1 MYEVTA
7 EDLAEEG
14 DILQAAA
21 PFEIELEESM
31 ETEST
36 ASESSELSVGG
47 TKSSTAFRL
56 LHIPCK
62 FSLLSYSDTLA
73 RE

>member
-14 DILQAAA
+14 DILQAAT

-36 ASESSELSVGG
+36 ASEGSELSVGG
-47 TKSSTAFRL
+47 TKTSTASRL

-62 FSLLSYSDTLA
+62 FSFLSYSDTLA